1 MDVLNSLIETHF
13 YSALLVGNYTAAK
26 RLLQQIDVNS
36 LSIAA
41 WSPGVVRFL
50 LENGLEIDRQDKY
63 GMTPMMLLCEF
74 AAGESLDFRD
84 LFFLLLSYSP
94 NLELQNNQG
103 ETVYDFLFRET
114 LHPEVQAYLEK
125 MI

>member
-1 MDVLNSLIETHF
+1 MDVLTTHF
-13 YSALLVGNYTAAK
+13 YSALLTGNYTAAK
-26 RLLQQIDVNS
+26 RLLPEIDINS

-50 LENGLEIDRQDKY
+50 LDNGLEINRQDKY
-63 GMTPMMLLCEF
+63 GMTPLMLLCEF
-74 AAGESLDFRD
+74 AAGESDDFRD

-94 NLELQNNQG
+94 DLRLQNNQG

-114 LHPEVQAYLEK
+114 LHPEVKAYLEK
-125 MI
+125 